1 MSERR
6 TDRRRADKRAFRPTV
21 DGQLEDRKL
30 MAVETFIFPPLH
42 IQTAHN
48 GSAVDITT
56 PQGQSFL
63 VSVTNKFATGVV
75 EAGTVKAFYMG
86 GGKFGL
92 VVSGTSLQSDLTINP
107 IIDHRF
113 KGTAHVFNA
122 KQSNYTNML
131 NIGSLKVVNGTIG
144 DIEGYK
150 TAILSGPLIAAG
162 PTAIDRIALDAIVP
176 GGSILTGGDVDT
188 LDIFD
193 SVSLSGA
200 GTGIVIGRDLNYF
213 NAFGNVSIANGAII
227 NVGRDIGL
235 TEQQPKGT
243 GPGPGQGM
251 VVQGALT
258 IGPGSSL
265 IVNRFLDFSFTN
277 LFGSTITVNGPI
289 VGFSRIIVG
298 FSTPIPGTINA
309 PGIVV
314 P

>member
-30 MAVETFIFPPLH
+30 MTVETFIFPPLH

-63 VSVTNKFATGVV
+63 VSVTNKFATGNVG
-75 EAGTVKAFYMG
+75 AGTVKAFYMG

-92 VVSGTSLQSDLTINP
+92 TVSGTSLQSDLTINP

-113 KGTAHVFNA
+113 KGTAHTFNA

-131 NIGSLKVVNGTIG
+131 NIGSLTVVNGMIG

-150 TAILSGPLIAAG
+150 TAILSGPLISVG
-162 PTAIDRIALDAIVP
+162 TTPIDRIALDAIVP

-200 GTGIVIGRDLNYF
+200 GTGIVIGRDLNF
-213 NAFGNVSIANGAII
+213 FDAFGNVTIANGAIF

-251 VVQGALT
+251 VLQGALT
-258 IGPGSSL
+258 IGPGSSFV
-265 IVNRFLDFSFTN
+265 VNRFLDFSFTN
-277 LFGSTITVNGPI
+277 LGGVTITVNGPI
-289 VGFSRIIVG
+289 IGFSRIIVG
-298 FSTPIPGTINA
+298 FNTPNFGTINA
-309 PGIVV
+309 AGGFFA
-314 P
+314 